1 MEGDPFRVVIG
12 GCMKIVLAL
21 ALLVGVGAAQERPRN
36 GVTLPRVVKSVN
48 PEYTQEAKDQR
59 IQGIVRLDV
68 DVKDDGSVGD
78 VAVAQSLDDM
88 YGLDNEA
95 IKAAKQ
101 WRFRPAEKD
110 GKPIAMRIQL
120 EMTFALK

>member
-1 MEGDPFRVVIG
+1 
-12 GCMKIVLAL
+12 
-21 ALLVGVGAAQERPRN
+21 
-36 GVTLPRVVKSVN
+36 
-48 PEYTQEAKDQR
+48 
-59 IQGIVRLDV
+59 
-68 DVKDDGSVGD
+68 
-78 VAVAQSLDDM
+78 M

-95 IKAAKQ
+95 VKAAKQ

>member
-1 MEGDPFRVVIG
+1 
-12 GCMKIVLAL
+12 MKIVLAL
-21 ALLVGVGAAQERPRN
+21 ALLVGVGAVQERPRD

-95 IKAAKQ
+95 IRAAKQ

-110 GKPIAMRIQL
+110 GKPIAIRIQL

>member
-1 MEGDPFRVVIG
+1 
-12 GCMKIVLAL
+12 MKIMLAL
-21 ALLVGVGAAQERPRN
+21 VLLVGLGAPQERPRD

-48 PEYTQEAKDQR
+48 PEYTAEAKAQR
-59 IQGIVRLDV
+59 IQGVVRLDV

-78 VAVAQSLDDM
+78 VAVAQSLDST
-88 YGLDNEA
+88 YGLDSEA
-95 IKAAKQ
+95 VKAAKQ

-110 GKPIAMRIQL
+110 GMPIAMRIQL

>member
-1 MEGDPFRVVIG
+1 M
-12 GCMKIVLAL
+12 LAL
-21 ALLVGVGAAQERPRN
+21 VLLVGLGAPQERPRD
-36 GVTLPRVVKSVN
+36 GVTLPR
-48 PEYTQEAKDQR
+48 
-59 IQGIVRLDV
+59 IQGVVRLDV

-78 VAVAQSLDDM
+78 VAVAQSLDSM

-95 IKAAKQ
+95 VKAAKQ
-101 WRFRPAEKD
+101 WQFRPAEKD

>member
-1 MEGDPFRVVIG
+1 
-12 GCMKIVLAL
+12 MKIVLAL

-95 IKAAKQ
+95 IRAAKQ

-110 GKPIAMRIQL
+110 GKPIAIRIQL